1 MHSDSATFVHLR
13 THTEYSLID
22 SLITVDNLV
31 QTAKDNGMPALAI
44 TDHVNLFATIK
55 FYQAAIQSGIKP
67 IIGADVW
74 IENEKD
80 PKSPFL
86 LTLLCQNKN
95 GYKNLIELIS
105 KSYFEG
111 QKSGQPLLQYEW
123 LKQHHTGLIALSGAQ
138 NGDIGQALVGQQW
151 DLAEQRLKNWKELF
165 GDRFYIALSRTQ
177 HESEKHYLSPAI
189 TLAKMLKVPVVATN
203 DVCFISED
211 DFEAHETRVCIH
223 ASYILND
230 PNRPKKHTT
239 KQYFRSTQEMQTL
252 FADVP
257 EALQNTVEIAK
268 RCNVILELNKTF
280 LPAFPV
286 PDAMSAE
293 DYLSQKSLEGL
304 QQRFTQISIPSEKHA
319 EYLQRL
325 ENELSVINSMGFA
338 GYFLIVA
345 DFIQWAKANHIAV
358 GPGRGSGAGSLV
370 AFALGITGL
379 DPIPYELI
387 FERFLNPERI
397 SMPDFDIDFC
407 MDNRDRVIEYVS
419 QKYSRSSVSQ
429 IITFGTMAAKAVI
442 RDVGRVLGHP
452 YGFVD
457 KIAKLI
463 PFELGITL
471 DQALAQAE
479 YLKKLYDD
487 DEEIKNLIDLA
498 KKLEGL
504 VRNAGKHAG
513 GVVIAPSP
521 LTDFSAL
528 YCEDHHSPIVTQF
541 DKDDIETVGLVKF
554 DFLGLRT
561 LTIIDWTLKTVNE
574 KRKLQNLP
582 PIKIETIALD
592 DKATFDTLKACSTTA
607 VFQLESRG
615 MKDLVKRVQPD
626 CFEEIVALVALYRPG
641 PLQSGMV
648 DDFIDRKHGRAPI
661 TYLHPSLESVLK
673 PTYGVI
679 LYQEQVMQI
688 AQLLANYTLG
698 EADILRRAM
707 GKKKPEEMANQSAK
721 FIAGA
726 NKKQIESAL
735 AEQIFN
741 LMEKFAGYGFNKS
754 HSAAYALLTY
764 QTAWLKTHYPAEFMA
779 AVLSSDMDKTDK
791 VVRFFHECKALNLK
805 VLPPDINK
813 SSYYFTVN
821 EQNEILYGLGAIK
834 GVGFAAVENIIL
846 NRCTTS
852 LPSPIHGRGAG
863 GEGVKPYRDLFDFC
877 SRIDLRK
884 VNKRSIEA
892 LIQAGSLDELGPHRA
907 TLLASLEKAMQY
919 AEQTTQTTH
928 SGMLDMFSQKLNSVL
943 NLWVN
948 VEKWSNIEQMSYEK
962 IQLGLYFS
970 GHPLDAYQEELN
982 HLTTTSIQDLKL
994 ESEQAIS
1001 IAGLITQIRFTYS
1014 KRNQPIAFI
1023 TLEDLTGSIDVAIFA
1038 EALETAREWLVK
1050 DKIVVVEGSV
1060 QMDQF
1065 TGGFR
1070 ISTKRLISLEKA
1082 REQRI
1087 RSIIVQLT
1095 PEKTSQLTAD
1105 VLKTTL
1111 KQYLGG
1117 SCPIWI
1123 EYILENSTTR
1133 IPLGS
1138 KWHICPSDLLLQALR
1153 KLISDEAVVCVY

>member
-1 MHSDSATFVHLR
+1 MVNFSLKPLLVPLMHPDSTPFIHLR

-22 SLITVDNLV
+22 SLMTVDNLV
-31 QTAKDNGMPALAI
+31 ETAKNNGMPALAI

-55 FYQAAIQSGIKP
+55 FYQAAIQSGVKP

-74 IENEKD
+74 IENAKD
-80 PKSPFL
+80 TKRPFL

-95 GYKNLIELIS
+95 GYKNLIKLIS
-105 KSYFEG
+105 KGYFEG
-111 QKSGQPLLQYEW
+111 QKDGKPLLQYEW

-138 NGDIGQALVGQQW
+138 NGDVGQALVDRQW
-151 DLAEQRLKNWKELF
+151 DLAEQRLKNWKSFFE
-165 GDRFYIALSRTQ
+165 DRFYIALSRTQ
-177 HESEKHYLSPAI
+177 HESEKYYVSPAI
-189 TLAKMLKVPVVATN
+189 TLAKTHKVPVVATN

-230 PNRPKKHTT
+230 PNRPKKYTT
-239 KQYFRSTQEMQTL
+239 KQYFRTTQEMQTL
-252 FADVP
+252 FADIP

-268 RCNVILELNKTF
+268 RCNVMLELNKTF

-286 PDAMSAE
+286 PEAMSAE
-293 DYLSQKSLEGL
+293 DYLSQKSLTGL
-304 QQRFTQISIPSEKHA
+304 KQRFTQISLSPEKHA
-319 EYLQRL
+319 EYIQRL

-370 AFALGITGL
+370 AFALEITGL
-379 DPIPYELI
+379 DPIAYELL

-457 KIAKLI
+457 RIAKLI

-471 DQALAQAE
+471 DQALVQE
-479 YLKKLYDD
+479 ESLKKLYDD

-574 KRKLQNLP
+574 KRQLQNLP
-582 PIKIETIALD
+582 PIKIETIVLD
-592 DKATFDTLKACSTTA
+592 NKETFDALKACSTTA

-626 CFEEIVALVALYRPG
+626 CFEEIIALVALYRPG

-661 TYLHPSLESVLK
+661 TYLHPSLEIILK

-707 GKKKPEEMANQSAK
+707 GKKKPEEMAKQSAK

-726 NKKQIESAL
+726 NKINIDSAL

-791 VVRFFHECKALNLK
+791 VVRFFQECKALGLK
-805 VLPPDINK
+805 VLPPDINR
-813 SSYYFTVN
+813 SAYYFTVN
-821 EQNEILYGLGAIK
+821 ENNDILYGLGAVK
-834 GVGFAAVENIIL
+834 GVGFAAVENIIHQ
-846 NRCTTS
+846 RQKKS
-852 LPSPIHGRGAG
+852 FI
-863 GEGVKPYRDLFDFC
+863 DLFDFC
-877 SRIDLRK
+877 SRVDLRK

-892 LIQAGSLDELGPHRA
+892 LIQAGALDELGPHRA
-907 TLLASLEKAMQY
+907 TLLATLEKAMQY

-928 SGMLDMFSQKLNSVL
+928 FGMQDMFSQKVNSIPT
-943 NLWVN
+943 LWVN
-948 VEKWSNIEQMSYEK
+948 TEKWSNIEQMSYEK

-970 GHPLDAYQEELN
+970 GHPLDAYQAELS
-982 HLTTTSIQDLKL
+982 HLTTTNIQDLKL

-1001 IAGLITQIRFTYS
+1001 IAGLISQVRFTYS

-1038 EALETAREWLVK
+1038 EALEASREWIVK
-1050 DKIVVVEGSV
+1050 DKVVVVEGSV

-1070 ISTKRLISLEKA
+1070 ISTKRLIALEKA

-1087 RSIIVQLT
+1087 RSIRVQISQEKSPQLT
-1095 PEKTSQLTAD
+1095 PD
-1105 VLKTTL
+1105 VLKNAL

-1123 EYILENSTTR
+1123 EYLLANSTTK

-1153 KLISDEAVVCVY
+1153 KLTSDEAVICQY